1 MSPPPDST
9 APDSTA
15 PVADLA
21 PPRGHVS
28 EHQRGRML
36 AAAAEIVAE
45 MGYARMSVAQ
55 VIGRARVSRKTFYEL
70 FGGRE
75 ECFLAVFSDAV
86 ARAGASVG
94 HEFAAAPDWPRAV
107 RAGLARVLELVDEE
121 PALARLCLVEALG
134 AGDRVL
140 ARRARVLEQAATAIH
155 RGRELAPP
163 GCAPPPLAAEA
174 AAGAVFSVLHTR
186 ILAGG
191 PEPASQLLGPLT
203 AVIVLPYLGVR
214 AAAEQSLPPAANTAL
229 ASSARAAR
237 ERQADPL
244 EGLQTRLTYRTL
256 RVLSAIAEQPGAS
269 NRAIAA
275 RSGISDQGQVSKLL
289 SRLAGLEL
297 LVNRGAGQRRG
308 ASNAWHLTARG
319 RRLELAIRPRSA
331 ARE

>member
-1 MSPPPDST
+1 
-9 APDSTA
+9 
-15 PVADLA
+15 
-21 PPRGHVS
+21 VS
-28 EHQRGRML
+28 EHQRGRIL
-36 AAAAEIVAE
+36 SAAAEIVAE

-86 ARAGASVG
+86 ARAGESVG

-134 AGDRVL
+134 AGERVL

-191 PEPASQLLGPLT
+191 PESASQLLGPLT

-214 AAAEQSLPPAANTAL
+214 AAAREQMLPPAANSAS

-237 ERQADPL
+237 EPRADPL

-308 ASNAWHLTARG
+308 APNAWHLTARG
-319 RRLELAIRPRSA
+319 RRLELAIRPR
-331 ARE
+331 